1 MDRAEAMSRLRAAG
15 LDETDSD
22 QALDQAVIYAPDPVR
37 ARQARGTWSQRSGV
51 TMITLAAAAI
61 TPLALDTGL
70 PNAGG
75 RPARGA
81 ALDTRVLDL
90 IAQHLAGEWSP
101 DTLNAIADL
110 LRYTGRDPDITA
122 AEPEI

>member
-1 MDRAEAMSRLRAAG
+1 MDRAQAMSRLCAAG

-37 ARQARGTWSQRSGV
+37 AGQARVTWSQRSGFTV
-51 TMITLAAAAI
+51 IPLAATAVA
-61 TPLALDTGL
+61 PPALDTGL

-81 ALDTRVLDL
+81 ALDARVLDL

-101 DTLNAIADL
+101 DTLTAIADL
-110 LRYTGRDPDITA
+110 LRHTGRDPDITE